1 MTNKID
7 STGLTIET
15 LNEII
20 DNLVVGMQGI
30 YGTDINVDSNSPDG
44 QLINIIAQ
52 AKIDILQLIE
62 GIYNQFDPDNA
73 IGIQQDFLYAINNIQ
88 RIGAT
93 YTYQPIQITT
103 DRALNLDGLDD
114 QANVLDG
121 VGYTVSDNA
130 GNQFVLL
137 DSQTI
142 PSAGTYIYTFRA
154 KALGSTTPQINTIT
168 TPVDIVLGVVS
179 INNPSSPTSIGQN
192 GETDSSFRIRRSK
205 SVALGTT
212 GYLNGLEGALENITG
227 VVDASLF
234 ENTGET
240 TDANGIP
247 AKSIWAIVEGGSNL
261 DIATQICNRKT
272 AGCGMKGN
280 TTYNITLASGEIFT
294 AKFDRPTAKNLY
306 LKFDIKPLKT
316 GQSFDTPT
324 IKTNIVSN
332 ASFKIGQAVD
342 SYDLTEISKTAIE
355 NVAGI
360 GSGVPLNL
368 QVSKDGTNWFY
379 YLAVDTLNEKWALA
393 TARITITIL

>member
-1 MTNKID
+1 M
-7 STGLTIET
+7 
-15 LNEII
+15 
-20 DNLVVGMQGI
+20 
-30 YGTDINVDSNSPDG
+30 
-44 QLINIIAQ
+44 
-52 AKIDILQLIE
+52 QLIE

-205 SVALGTT
+205 PVALGTT

-234 ENTGET
+234 ENTG
-240 TDANGIP
+240 
-247 AKSIWAIVEGGSNL
+247 
-261 DIATQICNRKT
+261 
-272 AGCGMKGN
+272 
-280 TTYNITLASGEIFT
+280 
-294 AKFDRPTAKNLY
+294 
-306 LKFDIKPLKT
+306 
-316 GQSFDTPT
+316 
-324 IKTNIVSN
+324 
-332 ASFKIGQAVD
+332 
-342 SYDLTEISKTAIE
+342 
-355 NVAGI
+355 
-360 GSGVPLNL
+360 
-368 QVSKDGTNWFY
+368 
-379 YLAVDTLNEKWALA
+379 
-393 TARITITIL
+393 